1 MFNRFLSSCFLI
13 CLLVVSV
20 VAFPQTSAT
29 SYDFINY
36 QRTIPKIT
44 DMLKRKED
52 TLHKQFIEKKLE
64 WPAKYMYIR
73 SFKYDSK
80 LEVWV
85 KNSIKDQYKL
95 FKVYKVCALAGTLGP
110 KRLEGDYQVPEG
122 FYHINEF
129 NPNSQYHVSLGLNYP
144 NLSDKI
150 LSDSLQPGGAIYIHG
165 SCVTTGC
172 IPITNPQIEELYIL
186 AAYAKNQGQDFIPVH
201 IFPIDFRVE
210 KSEDYLKKYLQNF
223 SEYQPLATK
232 LKNAFYHFEKYKQ
245 VPVVLVNDKGDYLID
260 DEALP
265 KPVKKVEKK
274 VYEKK
279 QRTAV
284 AFNEA
289 EIPATVNK
297 LPVYSGGNQ
306 ALQELLAGLDKT
318 LRPLLPKEMKTTY
331 IQVEYIITKEG
342 KLINPHILRGGT
354 DEINDRI
361 LDAFEEMPKWEPAIR
376 QEKPVPIKLKQTVV
390 IGG

>member
-1 MFNRFLSSCFLI
+1 MFNRFLSSC
-13 CLLVVSV
+13 LLFCFTVFSTAVFS
-20 VAFPQTSAT
+20 QTSAT

-52 TLHKQFIEKKLE
+52 TLRKQFIEKNLE

-95 FKVYKVCALAGTLGP
+95 FKIYKVCALAGTLGP

-144 NLSDKI
+144 NVSDKI

-186 AAYAKNQGQDFIPVH
+186 AAWAKNQGQDFIPVH

-210 KSEDYLKKYLQNF
+210 KSDDYLKKYLQNF
-223 SEYQPLATK
+223 SEYQPLAMK

-245 VPVVLVNDKGDYLID
+245 VPVILVNDKGDYLID

-284 AFNEA
+284 VFDEA
-289 EIPATVNK
+289 EIPVTVNK
-297 LPVYSGGNQ
+297 LPVYAGGNQ
-306 ALQELLAGLDKT
+306 AFQDLLTNLDKT
-318 LRPLLPKEMKTTY
+318 LKPLLPKEMKTTY

-354 DEINDRI
+354 DEINDKI
-361 LDAFEEMPKWEPAIR
+361 LDAFEAMPKWEPAIR
-376 QEKPVPIKLKQTVV
+376 QEKPVPIKLKQTVI